1 MTSVMDLVV
10 TLDNGILDI
19 VWVVVLALSLLC
31 DVFQK
36 VFISK
41 SHSRLASD
49 TR

>member
-1 MTSVMDLVV
+1 MTSVMDLIV

-19 VWVVVLALSLLC
+19 VWAVVLALSLLC

-36 VFISK
+36 VFVSK